1 MEGVLRQAVAGAEI
15 PIGANLVEGMGIGV
29 TGNHAEP
36 VVIPGGESSL
46 QAVVVGAI
54 NVPHLKDVAQEG
66 ERRIERPA
74 GLFVA
79 QYVIGGD
86 VLVNVPD
93 ADQVRAAVS
102 NVCNLQREI
111 RRERVLNVQIPV
123 VNVRSGDVA
132 INTHDGTRRSRSRVA
147 TDRSSGE

>member
-46 QAVVVGAI
+46 QAVVVGAL

-79 QYVIGGD
+79 QYVIGGGG
-86 VLVNVPD
+86 LVYFPGGGQIRG
-93 ADQVRAAVS
+93 AGS
-102 NVCNLQREI
+102 QRCKFP
-111 RRERVLNVQIPV
+111 RE
-123 VNVRSGDVA
+123 SW
-132 INTHDGTRRSRSRVA
+132 
-147 TDRSSGE
+147 